1 MKGKLY
7 LILTIICF
15 VSCQKDPECPIP
27 EVGVNISSENIS
39 ANNIH
44 ITAELKY
51 PTVLDNVECVFSE
64 NEDMSNSRAAN
75 IESSESGQ
83 YRILMDN
90 LNPLTTYYYS
100 FRFKSADTYSES
112 DAYITKT
119 RDYNNISFIEL
130 PSEEEFAWPVS
141 PISAFVYWPGCET
154 DGLDAEDY
162 GFCISSTNQLPTLD
176 DRVISLKEEKFSP
189 EISCGWEGKI
199 NELSPATKYY
209 IRAYAVNSK
218 GLSYSSVTEFQ
229 TPTGE
234 IYLNLSEP
242 DDLTITSA
250 KFNAQILKN
259 DGNENLTK
267 NVGFCWSTSPHPEF
281 DTDEYVKSEMDY
293 IGIYNINLTGL
304 EVNQTYYIRAFG
316 LNDLNEPYYSNEVTF
331 TTRDGVISLT
341 TEVLEVH
348 ETYVYTNGVIE
359 DNGGDAIIEKGFCWG
374 ISSNPTYNDYHI
386 SVEDLS
392 YTLIE
397 NLNYHST
404 YFVRTYARNST
415 GTYYG
420 NVCEFFTEYP
430 LEELYID
437 EYGISHGPGIT
448 IDGIT
453 WAPVNCGYKAAT
465 TDSKGYPYGKLYQ
478 WGRKV
483 GFGYDINYD
492 ETVPTISYVKCD
504 DLENADAN
512 TFYRGYNRTGP
523 TGTFIGGWLWNYD
536 MEQFWSIR
544 YDSDAERERVAK
556 YSPCPNGWR
565 VPNETELLQLKDGHY
580 SDLIF
585 NSETSQYGRWFY
597 GSNSENIEK
606 NCIFLP
612 ASGYI
617 SGSQAIPL
625 EREQY
630 GGYWTN
636 WYNDQGLNSGLAFTD
651 SSVDKIFLINSI
663 AADTSSANSVRCVKD
678 NN

>member
-1 MKGKLY
+1 MKGRLY
-7 LILTIICF
+7 LILTIICI

-64 NEDMSNSRAAN
+64 NEDMSNSRDAN

-130 PSEEEFAWPVS
+130 PSEEEFARPVS

-176 DRVISLKEEKFSP
+176 DRVISLKDEDFSP
-189 EISCGWEGKI
+189 ETGYGWKGKI
-199 NELSPATKYY
+199 NELAPATKYY

-218 GLSYSSVTEFQ
+218 GLSYSSVSSFQ

-234 IYLNLSEP
+234 IYLSLSEP
-242 DDLTITSA
+242 DNLTITSA
-250 KFNAQILKN
+250 KFNAQVLKN
-259 DGNENLTK
+259 DGNENLTR
-267 NVGFCWSTSPHPEF
+267 NVGFCWSTSPHPEV
-281 DTDEYVKSEMDY
+281 DTNEYVKSEMDY
-293 IGIYNINLTGL
+293 IGMYNINLTGL

-359 DNGGDAIIEKGFCWG
+359 DDGGDTIIEKGFCWST
-374 ISSNPTYNDYHI
+374 SSNPTHNDYHI

-392 YTLIE
+392 NTLIE

-404 YFVRTYARNST
+404 YFLRTYARNST

-430 LEELYID
+430 LDELYID

-483 GFGYDINYD
+483 GFGYDLNYD
-492 ETVPTISYVKCD
+492 ETTPIIINSQIESDIAKEDTY
-504 DLENADAN
+504 
-512 TFYRGYNRTGP
+512 YTG
-523 TGTFIGGWLWNYD
+523 GGHWC
-536 MEQFWSIR
+536 
-544 YDSDAERERVAK
+544 SDAWAVDTWDSI
-556 YSPCPNGWR
+556 YNNPCPEGWR
-565 VPNETELLQLKDGHY
+565 VPSLDELSTLYNGFY
-580 SDLIF
+580 SALSY
-585 NSETSQYGRWFY
+585 SEENKQYGRYFT
-597 GSNSENIEK
+597 GSTPYQDGLRESVFI
-606 NCIFLP
+606 P
-612 ASGYI
+612 ASGCINFGKAYYREEYGI
-617 SGSQAIPL
+617 YWSNKFQSSTTNGIPN
-625 EREQY
+625 Y
-630 GGYWTN
+630 VWCTSN
-636 WYNDQGLNSGLAFTD
+636 GLAFNKTD
-651 SSVDKIFLINSI
+651 IDTIWNIYSAAVDCS
-663 AADTSSANSVRCVKD
+663 DANSVRCVKD
-678 NN
+678 ND

>member
-7 LILTIICF
+7 LILTIILCV
-15 VSCQKDPECPIP
+15 VSCQKDPKCPIP
-27 EVGVNISSENIS
+27 EVGVNISSESIS
-39 ANNIH
+39 ANNIL

-51 PTVLDNVECVFSE
+51 PTVLDNVECIFSE
-64 NEDMSNSRAAN
+64 NDDMSNSRPAN
-75 IESSESGQ
+75 LESSESGQ
-83 YRILMDN
+83 YRILLDN

-112 DAYITKT
+112 EAYITKT

-130 PSEEEFAWPVS
+130 PSEEKFAWSVS

-162 GFCISSTNQLPTLD
+162 GFCISPTNQLPNLN

-189 EISCGWEGKI
+189 EISYGWEGKI
-199 NELSPATKYY
+199 NELAPATKYY

-234 IYLNLSEP
+234 IYLSLSEP

-250 KFNAQILKN
+250 TFNAQVLKN
-259 DGNENLTK
+259 DGNENLTR

-281 DTDEYVKSEMDY
+281 DSNEYVKSEMDY
-293 IGIYNINLTGL
+293 IGKYNINLTGL

-359 DNGGDAIIEKGFCWG
+359 DDGGDAIIEKGFCWG

-392 YTLIE
+392 NTLIE

-430 LEELYID
+430 LDELYID

-465 TDSKGYPYGKLYQ
+465 ADSKGYPYGKLYQ

-492 ETVPTISYVKCD
+492 ETIPIISNEKCKD
-504 DLENADAN
+504 FNSADNN
-512 TFYRGYNRTGP
+512 TFYRGYNGTGP
-523 TGTFIGGWLWNYD
+523 TATFIGGWCSD
-536 MEQFWSIR
+536 MP
-544 YDSDAERERVAK
+544 DSWTIKYGWDSEIEMVAENT
-556 YSPCPNGWR
+556 PCPSGWR
-565 VPNETELLQLKDGHY
+565 LPTETELSQLANGNH
-580 SDLIF
+580 SDLCF
-585 NSETSQYGRWFY
+585 NTALNQWGRWFY
-597 GSNSENIEK
+597 GNGTGSIENDGL
-606 NCIFLP
+606 FLP

-617 SGSQAIPL
+617 SGSQGIPL
-625 EREQY
+625 KREEY
-630 GGYWTN
+630 GIYWT
-636 WYNDQGLNSGLAFTD
+636 DQNIPRGLFLSNTD
-651 SSVDKIFLINSI
+651 VTSKIFQFENI
-663 AADTSSANSVRCVKD
+663 ASDSSSANSVRCVKD
-678 NN
+678 ND